1 MARLGLKN
9 YQTPNF
15 KIPTIAPDQRPINQL
30 SKFMQWLH
38 SVYDWKVGDKDDK
51 TTSEEPEV
59 DGDEELDKALEN
71 APTDDEI
78 TNDLTAR
85 AIDNAFAREKELAER
100 DPDFKASER
109 IASEL
114 PKQYENRIAE
124 ESDEQAGNESADFAF
139 NKIYNTPD
147 YAEAQ
152 RKAQSEQERQMNER
166 QFFRELNTDLVNEGV
181 LSWDDFKWG
190 H

>member
-38 SVYDWKVGDKDDK
+38 SIVDWKVNDDK
-51 TTSEEPEV
+51 KEGASV
-59 DGDEELDKALEN
+59 DEEKELDEALEN

-78 TNDLTAR
+78 NDDLTAGI
-85 AIDNAFAREKELAER
+85 IDNALAREKKLANR
-100 DPDFKASER
+100 DPDFRASER

-114 PKQYENRIAE
+114 PGQYENRIAE

-139 NKIYNTPD
+139 NKIYNSPE

-152 RKAQSEQERQMNER
+152 RKAQSEQERQMNEK
-166 QFFRELNTDLVNEGV
+166 QFFRELNTDLANDGT

>member
-9 YQTPNF
+9 YQNPQF
-15 KIPTIAPDQRPINQL
+15 AIPTIAPDQRPLNQL

-38 SVYDWKVGDKDDK
+38 SVYDWKVDDK
-51 TTSEEPEV
+51 KDTRT
-59 DGDEELDKALEN
+59 DEEKEIDEALES

-78 TNDLTAR
+78 NDNLTAS
-85 AIDNAFAREKELAER
+85 AIDNALSREKELAER
-100 DPDFKASER
+100 DPDFGASER

-114 PKQYENRIAE
+114 PEQYEKRIAE
-124 ESDEQAGNESADFAF
+124 ESDEQVGNESADFAF
-139 NKIYNTPD
+139 NKIYNTPE

-152 RKAQSEQERQMNER
+152 KKAQSEQERQMNEK
-166 QFFRELNTDLVNEGV
+166 QFFRELNTGLVNDGT
-181 LSWDDFKWG
+181 LSWDDFDWG

>member
-15 KIPTIAPDQRPINQL
+15 KIPSIAPDQRPINQL

-38 SVYDWKVGDKDDK
+38 SIVDWKVNDNNKEKD
-51 TTSEEPEV
+51 TRT
-59 DGDEELDKALEN
+59 DGEKELDEALAS

-78 TNDLTAR
+78 NDNLTAL
-85 AIDNAFAREKELAER
+85 AIDNALAREKEFAER

-114 PKQYENRIAE
+114 PEQYENRIAE
-124 ESDEQAGNESADFAF
+124 ESDEQVGNESADFAF
-139 NKIYNTPD
+139 NKIYNTPE

-152 RKAQSEQERQMNER
+152 KKAQSEQESQMKEK
-166 QFFRELNTDLVNEGV
+166 QFFRELNTDLVNDGT
-181 LSWDDFKWG
+181 LSWDDFNWG

>member
-9 YQTPNF
+9 YQNPQF
-15 KIPTIAPDQRPINQL
+15 AIPTIAPDQRPLNQL
-30 SKFMQWLH
+30 SKFAQWLH
-38 SVYDWKVGDKDDK
+38 SVYDWRVGDDED
-51 TTSEEPEV
+51 TRT
-59 DGDEELDKALEN
+59 DEEKEIDEALEN

-78 TNDLTAR
+78 NDNLTAS
-85 AIDNAFAREKELAER
+85 AIDSALAREKELAER

-114 PKQYENRIAE
+114 PEQYENRIAE
-124 ESDEQAGNESADFAF
+124 ESDEQAGDESADFAF
-139 NKIYNTPD
+139 NKIYNTPE

-152 RKAQSEQERQMNER
+152 KKAQSEQERQMKER
-166 QFFRELNTDLVNEGV
+166 QFFRELNTDLVNDGT
-181 LSWDDFKWG
+181 LSWDDFNWG

>member
-38 SVYDWKVGDKDDK
+38 SIVDWKVNDDK
-51 TTSEEPEV
+51 KEGASV
-59 DGDEELDKALEN
+59 DEEKELDEALEN

-78 TNDLTAR
+78 NDDLTAGI
-85 AIDNAFAREKELAER
+85 IDNALAREKELAKR
-100 DPDFKASER
+100 DPDFRASER

-114 PKQYENRIAE
+114 PGQYENRIAE
-124 ESDEQAGNESADFAF
+124 ESDEQVGNESADFAF
-139 NKIYNTPD
+139 NKIYNSPE

-152 RKAQSEQERQMNER
+152 RKAQSEQERQMNEK
-166 QFFRELNTDLVNEGV
+166 QFFRELNTDLANDGT

>member
-38 SVYDWKVGDKDDK
+38 SIVDWKVNDDK
-51 TTSEEPEV
+51 KEDASV
-59 DGDEELDKALEN
+59 DEEKELDEVLEN

-78 TNDLTAR
+78 NDDLTAGI
-85 AIDNAFAREKELAER
+85 IDNALAREKELAKR
-100 DPDFKASER
+100 DPDFRASER

-114 PKQYENRIAE
+114 PGQYESRIAE
-124 ESDEQAGNESADFAF
+124 ESDEQVGNESADFAF
-139 NKIYNTPD
+139 NKIYNTPE

-152 RKAQSEQERQMNER
+152 RKAQSEQERKMNEK
-166 QFFRELNTDLVNEGV
+166 QFFRELNTDLVNDGT
-181 LSWDDFKWG
+181 LSWDDFNWG

>member
-15 KIPTIAPDQRPINQL
+15 KIPSIAPDQRPINQL

-38 SVYDWKVGDKDDK
+38 SIVDWKVKDDNK
-51 TTSEEPEV
+51 EKDTRT
-59 DGDEELDKALEN
+59 DGEKELDEALVS

-78 TNDLTAR
+78 NDNLTAL
-85 AIDNAFAREKELAER
+85 AIDNALSREKEFAER

-114 PKQYENRIAE
+114 PGQYENRIAE
-124 ESDEQAGNESADFAF
+124 ESDEQVGNESADFAF
-139 NKIYNTPD
+139 NKIYNTPE

-152 RKAQSEQERQMNER
+152 EKAQSEQENQMKEK
-166 QFFRELNTDLVNEGV
+166 QFFRELNTDLVDNGT
-181 LSWDDFKWG
+181 LSWDDFSWG